1 VATTRTVTATDQAA
15 RALPGLPRDAG
26 GPVFREPWEAQ
37 AFALAVALVA
47 RGLFG
52 WDEWAAA
59 LGAEIRAAQ
68 QAGDPD
74 TGATYYHHWLKALE
88 RMVAA
93 KGIADGGA
101 LARYH
106 GAWAHAAGRTPHG
119 SPIELTAADFL
130 ST

>member
-1 VATTRTVTATDQAA
+1 MTATDQAA
-15 RALPGLPRDAG
+15 CGLPRDAG
-26 GPVFREPWEAQ
+26 GPVFCEPWEAQ
-37 AFALAVALVA
+37 AFALTVALVG

-52 WDEWAAA
+52 WDEWSLA
-59 LGAEIRAAQ
+59 LGEEIKAAQ
-68 QAGDPD
+68 EAGDPG
-74 TGATYYHHWLKALE
+74 TGATYYHHWLRALE

-93 KGIADGGA
+93 KGIAGSEA

-106 GAWAHAAGRTPHG
+106 DAWAHAAGRTPHG